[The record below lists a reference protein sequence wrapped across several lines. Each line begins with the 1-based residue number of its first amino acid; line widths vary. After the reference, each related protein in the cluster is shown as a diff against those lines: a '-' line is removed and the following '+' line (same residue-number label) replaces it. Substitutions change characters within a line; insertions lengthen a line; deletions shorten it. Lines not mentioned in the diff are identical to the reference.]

1 MSTFS
6 VKLTAKPADRNIG
19 LSWTLPRNFKNSNN
33 YKLNYIIGRSQMSN
47 SEVGG
52 LELLFSSN
60 SSKYIF
66 RNDISNNTKDLL
78 NNYPY
83 GLYLTAYDISG
94 IPYESNRISS
104 APVGKNNG
112 ILLTPS
118 IGEESINLNWTFK
131 TGRSSVDNYYYIYLV
146 SNVTKLSDFVSKNNT
161 NGIIYDTDPITTNN
175 YLVEDLSNNT
185 SYGLF
190 LTTQDASYNTIQ
202 SDLFFVTPSNGIV
215 LTAKPSNQKVILSWK
230 FNKGFASSTRYS
242 FLMQRNVTNLDEF
255 YDPTFFPEFTNLTNT
270 YNYGP
275 KDNNVSYGFV
285 LLSYDAS
292 NNQQWHS
299 NVVFSIPVPEQNIKV
314 TGTAGDKKISLK
326 WTFSKTATTD
336 KIYKIYDISNV
347 EIESFTDISNTKIYN
362 LTDLSNNISYGLYL
376 KTQDL
381 SGEYISNKIFVTPK
395 PAETLTLTGKANVR
409 KIDLSWKFKNN
420 VITSDTNYDL
430 YYVANAKTAAQ
441 FNNGTVLNI
450 NFTDISNKSYQFN
463 QDISG
468 NDLSG
473 NVSYGMYL
481 HTQDASNNEFI
492 SKIIFATPKR

>member
-1 MSTFS
+1 
-6 VKLTAKPADRNIG
+6 
-19 LSWTLPRNFKNSNN
+19 
-33 YKLNYIIGRSQMSN
+33 
-47 SEVGG
+47 
-52 LELLFSSN
+52 
-60 SSKYIF
+60 
-66 RNDISNNTKDLL
+66 
-78 NNYPY
+78 
-83 GLYLTAYDISG
+83 
-94 IPYESNRISS
+94 
-104 APVGKNNG
+104 
-112 ILLTPS
+112 
-118 IGEESINLNWTFK
+118 
-131 TGRSSVDNYYYIYLV
+131 
-146 SNVTKLSDFVSKNNT
+146 
-161 NGIIYDTDPITTNN
+161 
-175 YLVEDLSNNT
+175 
-185 SYGLF
+185 
-190 LTTQDASYNTIQ
+190 
-202 SDLFFVTPSNGIV
+202 
-215 LTAKPSNQKVILSWK
+215 
-230 FNKGFASSTRYS
+230 
-242 FLMQRNVTNLDEF
+242 MQRNVTNLDEF

-326 WTFSKTATTD
+326 WTFNKTATTD

-381 SGEYISNKIFVTPK
+381 SGEYISNKNFVTPK
-395 PAETLTLTGKANVR
+395 PAETLTLTGKADVR

-492 SKIIFATPKR
+492 SKTIFATPKR